1 MHYCDFEDTNEQFN
15 NKTIYKCKY
24 CGSLIALE
32 NPDAKILC
40 FKKQQ
45 DFFQQMYNMDQAPEN
60 MITNHHMKKED
71 LLAFVKNDAL
81 NQASMPPQDPTMT
94 QNMSKSQAAET
105 LCSKEEIDQRM
116 SICSSCEH
124 FKDNACLLCGCVVVR
139 EANFNNKLAH
149 RNQSCPI
156 NKWGPIQS
164 KSLTEESNHT
174 V

>member
-32 NPDAKILC
+32 DPDAKILC

-45 DFFQQMYNMDQAPEN
+45 DFFQQMYNMDQKPEN
-60 MITNHHMKKED
+60 MITNHHMRKED
-71 LLAFVKNDAL
+71 LFAFVKNDAL
-81 NQASMPPQDPTMT
+81 HRASMPPQDPMMNQHTIE
-94 QNMSKSQAAET
+94 QKPPEI
-105 LCSKEEIDQRM
+105 LCTKEEIDQRM
-116 SICSSCEH
+116 SICNICEH

-149 RNQSCPI
+149 RHQSCPI
-156 NKWGPIQS
+156 NKWGPIEPKTS
-164 KSLTEESNHT
+164 TEESTHT
-174 V
+174 A